1 MLAALRSR
9 PGMRVAAWHADRL
22 TRNSEDTEELIRV
35 CAAGGHL
42 VVTASGG
49 TYDLPTANGRK
60 QFRADANDAA
70 YEVDHGR
77 ERVLAARAEVAP
89 GCLLPCAVRQESG
102 PCQDA
107 KPSPGNRAGTGPG
120 YCLTGITPHLAPT

>member
-1 MLAALRSR
+1 MSSPDAVAEFLLYLRKSNGRKAVPRQRAITTAYVVTLGGRIVREFADADRTAFRKIDGEQPEREGFASMLAALRSR

-49 TYDLPTANGRK
+49 TYDLSTAN
-60 QFRADANDAA
+60 
-70 YEVDHGR
+70 
-77 ERVLAARAEVAP
+77 
-89 GCLLPCAVRQESG
+89 CLDDP
-102 PCQDA
+102 
-107 KPSPGNRAGTGPG
+107 
-120 YCLTGITPHLAPT
+120 Y